1 VEYGPDESNV
11 GPGKN
16 VRLDG
21 GANAINVVDNNRFD
35 DGFDN
40 DGSDNDGS
48 DNDGSDNDGREAM
61 RSVPAGVLVW
71 IVAVLAVLVAVG
83 WTLKIRGTGS
93 DDTAGI
99 TAVPKAITPAT
110 GDDSPTLPGASTS
123 GGTGSQPAS
132 PPPTATGGQPGAPA
146 RIQPAVTVSAAWV
159 DNVATR
165 TGVPARALTAYADA
179 QLATNATESAC
190 HLSWVMLAGIGSVE
204 SGHGSHG
211 GAVLRPDGTSNTP
224 ILGPAL
230 DGTHGNIAVHA
241 TPAGVRL
248 DGDPRWDHAVGPMQ
262 FLPSTWTHWGVSAT
276 GGVPD
281 PNDIDDAALTAARY
295 LCGDH
300 RDLATV
306 DGWRAALAAY
316 NAPDAYAVKV
326 TNTAERYA
334 RASLD

>member
-11 GPGKN
+11 GPDKN
-16 VRLDG
+16 VRLDRG
-21 GANAINVVDNNRFD
+21 GINSHVLDDKRFN
-35 DGFDN
+35 N
-40 DGSDNDGS
+40 DGLDS
-48 DNDGSDNDGREAM
+48 DGRDAM

-71 IVAVLAVLVAVG
+71 IVAVLAILVAVG

-99 TAVPKAITPAT
+99 TAVPEAITPAT
-110 GDDSPTLPGASTS
+110 GDGSTTFSSASAGPSAGGA
-123 GGTGSQPAS
+123 GSQPAS
-132 PPPTATGGQPGAPA
+132 PPPPTATGGQPGAPA
-146 RIQPAVTVSAAWV
+146 SIQPAVTVSAAWV
-159 DNVATR
+159 DNVAAR
-165 TGVPARALTAYADA
+165 TGIPARALTAYADA

-211 GAVLRPDGTSNTP
+211 GAVLRPDGTSSVP
-224 ILGPAL
+224 IFGPAL

-241 TPAGVRL
+241 TPAGIRL
-248 DGDPRWDHAVGPMQ
+248 DGDARWDHAVGPMQ

>member
-1 VEYGPDESNV
+1 MERGPDESS
-11 GPGKN
+11 
-16 VRLDG
+16 
-21 GANAINVVDNNRFD
+21 VVTDSERPDNQRP
-35 DGFDN
+35 DN
-40 DGSDNDGS
+40 QRRHR
-48 DNDGSDNDGREAM
+48 DGRDTDGPESV
-61 RSVPAGVLVW
+61 RVPAGVLLW

-83 WTLKIRGTGS
+83 WTVKIRGTGS

-99 TAVPKAITPAT
+99 TAVPQAIAPDT
-110 GDDSPTLPGASTS
+110 GDDSPAFPGASAGPNASATD
-123 GGTGSQPAS
+123 GLPA
-132 PPPTATGGQPGAPA
+132 PTATGSRAGAPA
-146 RIQPAVTVSAAWV
+146 PTTVAVSVSVAWV
-159 DNVATR
+159 DDVAAR
-165 TGVPARALTAYADA
+165 TGIPARALTAYADA
-179 QLATNATESAC
+179 QLATNATEASC

-211 GAVLRPDGTSNTP
+211 GAVLRPDGTSSVP

-241 TPAGVRL
+241 TPAGVQL

-262 FLPSTWTHWGVSAT
+262 FLPSTWTHWGVSAAS
-276 GGVPD
+276 GVPD

-326 TNTAERYA
+326 TNTAETYA

>member
-11 GPGKN
+11 GPDRPERDG
-16 VRLDG
+16 LDS
-21 GANAINVVDNNRFD
+21 
-35 DGFDN
+35 DGPD
-40 DGSDNDGS
+40 
-48 DNDGSDNDGREAM
+48 AV

-71 IVAVLAVLVAVG
+71 IVAVLGVLVAIG
-83 WTLKIRGTGS
+83 WTVKIKGTGS

-99 TAVPKAITPAT
+99 TAVPQAIAPAT
-110 GDDSPTLPGASTS
+110 GDDSAAFPSATADP
-123 GGTGSQPAS
+123 TGSRPYGPSA
-132 PPPTATGGQPGAPA
+132 PTATNGQGGAPTSTL
-146 RIQPAVTVSAAWV
+146 RPVTVSAAWV
-159 DNVATR
+159 DNVAAR
-165 TGVPARALTAYADA
+165 TGIPVRALTAYADA
-179 QLATNATESAC
+179 QLATNATEPAC

-211 GAVLRPDGTSNTP
+211 GAILRPDGTSSTP

-241 TPAGVRL
+241 TAAGVRL
-248 DGDPRWDHAVGPMQ
+248 DGDPQWDHAVGPMQ

-276 GGVPD
+276 GGIPD
-281 PNDIDDAALTAARY
+281 PNDIDDAALTAALY

-300 RDLATV
+300 RDLASV
-306 DGWRAALAAY
+306 QGWRAALAAY

-326 TNTAERYA
+326 TNTAATYA

>member
-1 VEYGPDESNV
+1 VEHGPD
-11 GPGKN
+11 
-16 VRLDG
+16 R
-21 GANAINVVDNNRFD
+21 D
-35 DGFDN
+35 DRDH
-40 DGSDNDGS
+40 DDPD
-48 DNDGSDNDGREAM
+48 AV
-61 RSVPAGVLVW
+61 RSVPPGVLMW
-71 IVAVLAVLVAVG
+71 IVAVLAVIVAVG
-83 WTLKIRGTGS
+83 WTVKIRAASSG
-93 DDTAGI
+93 DTAGI
-99 TAVPKAITPAT
+99 DAVPQAIAPAA
-110 GDDSPTLPGASTS
+110 GDDSSTFPGASASPTA
-123 GGTGSQPAS
+123 GAAGSQPAS
-132 PPPTATGGQPGAPA
+132 PPPTTTGGQPAAPA
-146 RIQPAVTVSAAWV
+146 PTQLAVTVSVPWV
-159 DNVATR
+159 DNVADR
-165 TGVPARALTAYADA
+165 TGIPARALTAYADA
-179 QLATNATESAC
+179 QLAINATESSC

-211 GAVLRPDGTSNTP
+211 GAVLRPDGTSSVP

-241 TPAGVRL
+241 TPAGIRL
-248 DGDPRWDHAVGPMQ
+248 DGDTSWDHAVGPMQ

-281 PNDIDDAALTAARY
+281 PNDIDDAALTASRY

>member
-1 VEYGPDESNV
+1 VEYGPDESNA
-11 GPGKN
+11 GPDRD
-16 VRLDG
+16 RLDR
-21 GANAINVVDNNRFD
+21 DRLERD
-35 DGFDN
+35 RLDRDGPD
-40 DGSDNDGS
+40 
-48 DNDGSDNDGREAM
+48 AV

-71 IVAVLAVLVAVG
+71 IVAVLGVLVAIG
-83 WTLKIRGTGS
+83 WTVKIRGTGS

-99 TAVPKAITPAT
+99 TAVPQAIAPAAGDGSPAFPSATADPT
-110 GDDSPTLPGASTS
+110 GGRPYGPSA
-123 GGTGSQPAS
+123 
-132 PPPTATGGQPGAPA
+132 PTATTGQAGAHTPTYLT
-146 RIQPAVTVSAAWV
+146 VTVSAAWV
-159 DNVATR
+159 DDVAAR
-165 TGVPARALTAYADA
+165 TGIPARALTAYADA
-179 QLATNATESAC
+179 QLNINATESAC
-190 HLSWVMLAGIGSVE
+190 HLSWVMLAGVGSVE

-211 GAVLRPDGTSNTP
+211 GAVLRPDGTSSMP
-224 ILGPAL
+224 ILGPPL
-230 DGTHGNIAVHA
+230 DGTHGNIAIHA
-241 TPAGVRL
+241 TPAGLRL

-306 DGWRAALAAY
+306 QGWRAALGAY

-326 TNTAERYA
+326 TDTAATYA

>member
-1 VEYGPDESNV
+1 MEHGPDLPRNDPARNDPAS
-11 GPGKN
+11 
-16 VRLDG
+16 
-21 GANAINVVDNNRFD
+21 D
-35 DGFDN
+35 DP
-40 DGSDNDGS
+40 
-48 DNDGSDNDGREAM
+48 EAV
-61 RSVPAGVLVW
+61 RSVPAGVLMW

-83 WTLKIRGTGS
+83 WSVKIRGTGS

-99 TAVPKAITPAT
+99 TAVPQAIVPAT
-110 GDDSPTLPGASTS
+110 GDDSSTLPSASAGPIIGATD
-123 GGTGSQPAS
+123 GLAT
-132 PPPTATGGQPGAPA
+132 PTATDIRPGTPAPTHMVV
-146 RIQPAVTVSAAWV
+146 AVSVAWV
-159 DNVATR
+159 NDVATR
-165 TGVPARALTAYADA
+165 TGIPARALTAYADA
-179 QLATNATESAC
+179 QLATNTTEATC

-211 GAVLRPDGTSNTP
+211 GAVLRPDGTSSTP

-241 TPAGVRL
+241 TSAGVRL

-281 PNDIDDAALTAARY
+281 PDDIDDAALTAARY

-300 RDLATV
+300 RDLSTV

-316 NAPDAYAVKV
+316 NAPDGYAVKV
-326 TNTAERYA
+326 TNTAQTYA